1 MAVSFAI
8 WALSLVAIL
17 LAVGNVVELR
27 RRGRAERGARES
39 EQRYRLL
46 AESSFDMI
54 VRFDPRNQRRTYI
67 SPACRRLY
75 GYEPEEALAMS
86 AVDIIHPEDLPKVR
100 EALSRLEHRDV
111 GPVTYR
117 GRRKDGTYVWVEASL
132 MRSTNT
138 ETGEGEV
145 VSVVRD
151 VSERVLYEAALRQA
165 KEQADAANRAKSEFL
180 GTMSHELRTPLNA
193 IIGFTEL
200 MKDGVMGPIENPQY
214 RSYIADIHF
223 SSTHLLNLIN
233 DILDVTKAEAGKM
246 ELHEDVFDLREVIE
260 AVVRVSGPPIE
271 KAGLTVAIEL
281 PPDLPLLRAD
291 ERKARQV
298 FFNLVGNSVKF
309 TPAGGRIEIFGRFD
323 QKSGIAV
330 TVKDTGIG
338 IAPENLHRVL
348 EPFVQV
354 GNSLDRQHTGTGLGL
369 PAAKRIMELHQGT
382 LTLQSTLGIGTEAT
396 VTFPPGRAVAKA
408 TSSASRPEP
417 SDRRSA

>member
-1 MAVSFAI
+1 
-8 WALSLVAIL
+8 
-17 LAVGNVVELR
+17 
-27 RRGRAERGARES
+27 
-39 EQRYRLL
+39 
-46 AESSFDMI
+46 
-54 VRFDPRNQRRTYI
+54 
-67 SPACRRLY
+67 
-75 GYEPEEALAMS
+75 
-86 AVDIIHPEDLPKVR
+86 
-100 EALSRLEHRDV
+100 
-111 GPVTYR
+111 
-117 GRRKDGTYVWVEASL
+117 
-132 MRSTNT
+132 
-138 ETGEGEV
+138 
-145 VSVVRD
+145 VVRD

-281 PPDLPLLRAD
+281 PPDLPLLCAD

-338 IAPENLHRVL
+338 IAPQDLHRVL

-354 GNSLDRQHTGTGLGL
+354 GNSLDRQHIGTGLGL